1 VDGNNSSPPA
11 LAFPFPLPVHT
22 TDDTGAAVTVRTADP
37 TDATAVRRITQNTW
51 PDRSE
56 DDYVGSVFPEWVA
69 ADDGETAQT
78 VIITVDSQSQPDDA
92 HSKNQNNTD
101 VVGVAQVCTLS
112 ETEAWI
118 QGLRIAPTYRGR
130 GLATILIQT
139 LCAVARAMHATI
151 VRGIVFSW
159 NSASL
164 GLLRQT
170 GFDPGIAF
178 RWVQPEPYETSI
190 QTVSAANDNM
200 PLSVRTTE
208 DTSVEDVWSF
218 WQTTEVKQTLD
229 GIIID
234 EHESWA
240 LSTLRRDHIQRA
252 AMTGRLITVRSNSSP
267 GTVRGFTIRN
277 RTYEPMGEAK
287 APGAEYAIAAWEPGD
302 EAAVQSLLTAIRRDA
317 TLLDSAI
324 EHTRA
329 LVPEDVRWLS
339 DAAITGAGMWSEP
352 IFSMNRQL
360 STDVND

>member
-1 VDGNNSSPPA
+1 MSVST
-11 LAFPFPLPVHT
+11 LPLPVHT
-22 TDDTGAAVTVRTADP
+22 TDDTGVAVTVRTADP

-78 VIITVDSQSQPDDA
+78 LVITVDSQSQSQSQSQPDDA
-92 HSKNQNNTD
+92 HSNNQNNTD

-118 QGLRIAPTYRGR
+118 QGLRIAPAYRGR
-130 GLATILIQT
+130 GLATVLIQT
-139 LCAVARAMHATI
+139 LCAVARAMHATV

-170 GFDPGIAF
+170 GFDPGIEF
-178 RWVQPEPYETSI
+178 RWIQPEPYETPIESVS
-190 QTVSAANDNM
+190 TVDDVV
-200 PLSVRTTE
+200 PLSVQTE
-208 DTSVEDVWSF
+208 DNTSVEDVWSF

-234 EHESWA
+234 ETESWA

-267 GTVRGFTIRN
+267 GTIRGFTIRN

-287 APGAEYAIAAWEPGD
+287 ALNAEYAIIAWEPGD

-324 EHTRA
+324 DHTRA

-339 DAAITGAGMWSEP
+339 DVAITGAGMWSEP
-352 IFSMNRQL
+352 IFLMSRQL
-360 STDVND
+360 STDIND